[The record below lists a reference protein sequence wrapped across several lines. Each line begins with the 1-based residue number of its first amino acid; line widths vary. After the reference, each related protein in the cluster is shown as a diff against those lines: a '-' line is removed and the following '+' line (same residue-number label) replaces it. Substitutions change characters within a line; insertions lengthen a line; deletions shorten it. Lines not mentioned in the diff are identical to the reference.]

1 VDWGVFVVQW
11 LHVILGVFWFGNSLA
26 LDFLIIP
33 ALNKLPMVTQR
44 QVGSEIGKRS
54 SPIFRVIVPILVLL
68 GIIRGT
74 VYGPIKGLD
83 DLRTAYGLTWLTAL
97 ILTVGVYVWGLRV
110 LEPALKEMTELP
122 LNADGSVT
130 PAIETATNRVKRL
143 VGLELFG
150 FLAIFTCM
158 ILMRVGI

>member
-1 VDWGVFVVQW
+1 MDWGVFVVQW
-11 LHVILGVFWFGNSLA
+11 LHVALGVFWFGNSLV

-33 ALNKLPMVTQR
+33 ALSKLPMVTQR
-44 QVGSEIGKRS
+44 QVGAEIGKRS
-54 SPIFRVIVPILVLL
+54 SPIFRVLVPVLVLL

-74 VYGPIKGLD
+74 VFGPIKSLD
-83 DLRTAYGLTWLTAL
+83 DLGTAYGITWLTAL
-97 ILTVGVYVWGLRV
+97 VLTVGVYVWGLRV

-122 LNADGSVT
+122 LDADGSAT
-130 PAIETATNRVKRL
+130 PAIEAATNRVKRL

-158 ILMRVGI
+158 ILMRVGL